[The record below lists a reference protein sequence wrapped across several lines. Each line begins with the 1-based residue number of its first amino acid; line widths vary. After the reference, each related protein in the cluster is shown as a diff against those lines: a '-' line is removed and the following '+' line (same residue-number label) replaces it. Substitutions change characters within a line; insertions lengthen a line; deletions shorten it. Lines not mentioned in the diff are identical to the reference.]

1 MTLPTAYR
9 PFFVGFEDIFDKMES
24 FTKTLPTGFP
34 PYNIRKVED
43 NKYVIELAVAGFS
56 KNDHEIELDGD
67 VLKISGKA
75 TENTEGYLHR
85 GISARNF
92 ARTFSVADNIEIK
105 DATLVNGMLK
115 VFLDAISPSKE
126 VKKIEVKDE

>member
-1 MTLPTAYR
+1 MDDRKYRRDAYTVKKYGPVLWLVAR
-9 PFFVGFEDIFDKMES
+9 ICHLLAKLLQAW
-24 FTKTLPTGFP
+24 TK
-34 PYNIRKVED
+34 N
-43 NKYVIELAVAGFS
+43 
-56 KNDHEIELDGD
+56 

-75 TENTEGYLHR
+75 SENTEEYLHR

-92 ARTFSVADNIEIK
+92 VRTFSVADNIEIK

-115 VFLDAISPSKE
+115 VFLDAITPSKE